1 MTIRQM
7 TSEDISATIA
17 LDAMAFNKPWG
28 EQFFRDELGKDYGY
42 YIVAELDG
50 EIVGYGGVWCIYE
63 TAELIRIAVNP
74 KLRRRGIA
82 DAIMHSL
89 FVHSKDC
96 GCEKMMLEVRK
107 SNTPATGLYIKHNFK
122 EISIRRGYY
131 DGEDA
136 VIMEAE
142 II

>member
-1 MTIRQM
+1 MIIRQM
-7 TSEDISATIA
+7 TPEDMTSVMA
-17 LDAMAFNKPWG
+17 LDAMAFSKPWS
-28 EQFFRDELGKDYGY
+28 EQFFCDELGKDYGY

-63 TAELIRIAVNP
+63 TSELIRIAVNP
-74 KLRRRGIA
+74 ALRRRGIA
-82 DAIMHSL
+82 DAITDEL

-96 GCEKMMLEVRK
+96 GCEKMMLEVRTG
-107 SNTPATGLYIKHNFK
+107 NTSAIGLYEKHGFK
-122 EISIRRGYY
+122 KISIRRGYY

-142 II
+142 IV